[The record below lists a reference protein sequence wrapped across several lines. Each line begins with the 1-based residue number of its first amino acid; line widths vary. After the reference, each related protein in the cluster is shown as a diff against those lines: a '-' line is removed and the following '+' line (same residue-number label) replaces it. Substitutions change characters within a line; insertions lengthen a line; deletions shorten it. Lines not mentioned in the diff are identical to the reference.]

1 MTIAELHTK
10 NFNDAAEELSEQ
22 HDCITTYEVLK
33 NFAKHNIDRDYLFL
47 AEHIL
52 NALRDTADY
61 YDYDYSLGTL
71 ETPTPLRL
79 IADLEDYCEQEN
91 ELRWIISPL

>member
-1 MTIAELHTK
+1 MTIQELHTK
-10 NFNDAAEELSEQ
+10 NFNDAAEELSEIC
-22 HDCITTYEVLK
+22 DCITTYEILK
-33 NFAKHNIDRDYLFL
+33 DFAKHNIDRDYLFL

-71 ETPTPLRL
+71 DTPAPLRS
-79 IADLEDYCEQEN
+79 IADLESYCEEDEQ
-91 ELRWIISPL
+91 

>member
-1 MTIAELHTK
+1 MAVAESHTK
-10 NFNDAAEELSEQ
+10 NFNDAVAVLSEQ
-22 HDCITTYEVLK
+22 YDCITTYAALK
-33 NFAKHNIDRDYLFL
+33 DFAKYNIDRDCLFL

-71 ETPTPLRL
+71 DTPTPLRH
-79 IADLEDYCEQEN
+79 IADLEDYCEEDEQ
-91 ELRWIISPL
+91 